1 VYLAEKL
8 ELKNTG
14 RYSSRDITE
23 RTAVMRPTPT
33 FALLVLLLASATAA
47 PAAGSP
53 SLRDVRVWASP
64 DSTRVVLD
72 LSEPASFTVFS
83 LEAPDRVVIDI
94 ERIAADPAAIKLPE
108 GTGVVKSVRLG
119 ARGRTG
125 LRVVLDVNA
134 KVEAKAFLTPPND
147 TYGHRLVVDLG
158 HGTAQAQAVPAEPP
172 KPVKVAGGDGQR
184 DLVIAIDAGHGGED
198 PGAIGKSGTREKT
211 VALAVARKLAER
223 INAEPGMKAVL
234 TRTGDYF
241 VPFRERIR
249 RARVQQA
256 DLFVSIHADAFMD
269 RSVRGSS
276 VYVLSTRRASSE
288 AARWLAERENAADL
302 IGGVSLDDKGDVL
315 ASVLLDLSQNAAI
328 SASREAAAR
337 VLSELDHVGQLKKSE
352 VQHASL
358 IVLTSPDVPS
368 MLVET
373 AFISNPDEEKRL
385 RDPAHQDRLAG
396 AIHAGLRRYFYD
408 NPPPGSRVAVLA
420 AAERGQALRHV
431 VTPGETLGEVAGRYA
446 VSVDELRRLNRLQT
460 ETVASGTILEIPV
473 TGT

>member
-1 VYLAEKL
+1 
-8 ELKNTG
+8 
-14 RYSSRDITE
+14 
-23 RTAVMRPTPT
+23 MRPMRT
-33 FALLVLLLASATAA
+33 FGLFVLLLASVSAA
-47 PAAGSP
+47 ADSPA
-53 SLRDVRVWASP
+53 LRDVRVWASP
-64 DSTRVVLD
+64 DFTRVVLD
-72 LSEPASFTVFS
+72 LTAPAAYTVFP
-83 LEAPDRVVIDI
+83 LEGPDRVVIDF
-94 ERIAADPAAIKLPE
+94 ERLQADPSAIKLPD
-108 GTGVVKSVRLG
+108 GTGFVQAVRLG
-119 ARGRTG
+119 ARGNSG

-134 KVEAKAFLTPPND
+134 KVDVKAFLTPPNE

-158 HGTAQAQAVPAEPP
+158 SGKADAQVQGQPPAAPAEAP
-172 KPVKVAGGDGQR
+172 KPVKVAGDGAER

-211 VALAVARKLAER
+211 VALAVASKLAER

-249 RARVQQA
+249 RARVHQA
-256 DLFVSIHADAFMD
+256 DLFISIHADAFMD

-302 IGGVSLDDKGDVL
+302 IGGVSLDDKSDVL

-328 SASREAAAR
+328 SASREAASR
-337 VLSELDHVGQLKKSE
+337 VLVELDHVGQLKKSE

-373 AFISNPDEEKRL
+373 AFISNPDEEKKL
-385 RDPAHQDRLAG
+385 RDPGHQDRLAG

-408 NPPPGSRVAVLA
+408 HPPPGSRVASLA
-420 AAERGQALRHV
+420 ARERGQALR
-431 VTPGETLGEVAGRYA
+431 
-446 VSVDELRRLNRLQT
+446 Q
-460 ETVASGTILEIPV
+460 TVAQGEIPV
-473 TGT
+473 AGT

>member
-1 VYLAEKL
+1 
-8 ELKNTG
+8 
-14 RYSSRDITE
+14 
-23 RTAVMRPTPT
+23 MRQ
-33 FALLVLLLASATAA
+33 LQRIGLIVLLLAAGSAAAA
-47 PAAGSP
+47 PAT
-53 SLRDVRVWASP
+53 LKDIRVWASP

-72 LSEPASFTVFS
+72 LSAAASYTVFTLS
-83 LEAPDRVVIDI
+83 GPERIVIDL
-94 ERIAADPAAIKLPE
+94 EQADADLSALRVPDGA
-108 GTGVVKSVRLG
+108 GVVKAVRLG
-119 ARGRTG
+119 ERGKRG
-125 LRVVLDVNA
+125 LRIVLDMNA
-134 KVEAKAFLTPPND
+134 QVQPKSFLTPPNE

-158 HGTAQAQAVPAEPP
+158 VDQAP

-198 PGAIGKSGTREKT
+198 PGAIGKAGTREKT
-211 VALAVARKLAER
+211 VVLAVARKLAEQ
-223 INAEPGMKAVL
+223 INAEPGMRAVL

-256 DLFVSIHADAFMD
+256 DLFVSIHADAFIN
-269 RSVRGSS
+269 REVRGSS

-302 IGGVSLDDKGDVL
+302 IGGVSLDDKSDVL
-315 ASVLLDLSQNAAI
+315 ASVLLDLSQNASI
-328 SASREAAAR
+328 SASRDAAAQ
-337 VLSELDHVGQLKKSE
+337 VLSELDHVGRLKKSE

-373 AFISNPDEEKRL
+373 AFISNPEEERRL
-385 RDPAHQDRLAG
+385 RDPAHQARLAG
-396 AIHAGLRRYFYD
+396 AIHAGVRRYFYD
-408 NPPPGSRVAVLA
+408 NPPPGSRVAILA
-420 AAERGQALRHV
+420 ARERGQALRHV
-431 VTPGETLGEVAGRYA
+431 VSPGETLGDVAGRYA
-446 VSVDELRRLNRLQT
+446 VSIDDLRQKNRIDG

>member
-1 VYLAEKL
+1 
-8 ELKNTG
+8 
-14 RYSSRDITE
+14 
-23 RTAVMRPTPT
+23 MRAIGL
-33 FALLVLLLASATAA
+33 FVLLLTSASAAAA
-47 PAAGSP
+47 PA
-53 SLRDVRVWASP
+53 LRDIRVWASP

-72 LSEPASFTVFS
+72 LSEPASYTLFT
-83 LEAPDRVVIDI
+83 LEGPDRIVIDF
-94 ERIAADPAAIKLPE
+94 ERIEADASRIKVPDAS
-108 GTGVVKSVRLG
+108 GVVKSVRLG
-119 ARGRTG
+119 ERGRAG
-125 LRVVLDVNA
+125 LRIVLDVNA
-134 KVEAKAFLTPPND
+134 KVEAKAFLTPPNE

-158 HGTAQAQAVPAEPP
+158 HGMVAAATPAEAP
-172 KPVKVAGGDGQR
+172 KPVKVAGGEGQR

-198 PGAIGKSGTREKT
+198 PGAVGKAGTREKNVT
-211 VALAVARKLAER
+211 MAVAR
-223 INAEPGMKAVL
+223 KAVL

-302 IGGVSLDDKGDVL
+302 IGGVSLHDKSNVL
-315 ASVLLDLSQNAAI
+315 QSVLLDLSQNAAI

-337 VLSELDHVGQLKKSE
+337 VLAELDHVGQLKKSD

-373 AFISNPDEEKRL
+373 AFISDPDEERKL
-385 RDPAHQDRLAG
+385 RDPSHQERLAK
-396 AIHAGLRRYFYD
+396 AIHAGVRRYFYD

-420 AAERGQALRHV
+420 ARERGQALRHV
-431 VTPGETLGEVAGRYA
+431 VSPGETLGDVAGRYA
-446 VSVDELRRLNRLQT
+446 VSIDDLRQKNRLAT

>member
-1 VYLAEKL
+1 
-8 ELKNTG
+8 
-14 RYSSRDITE
+14 
-23 RTAVMRPTPT
+23 MRPMR
-33 FALLVLLLASATAA
+33 AIGLIVLLLTSATAA
-47 PAAGSP
+47 AAPA
-53 SLRDVRVWASP
+53 LRDIRVWASP

-72 LSEPASFTVFS
+72 LSEPASYSVFS
-83 LEAPDRVVIDI
+83 LDGPDRVVIDFDRI
-94 ERIAADPAAIKLPE
+94 EADASRIKVPDAS
-108 GTGVVKSVRLG
+108 GVVKAVRLG
-119 ARGRTG
+119 ERGRAG
-125 LRVVLDVNA
+125 LRIVLDVNA
-134 KVEAKAFLTPPND
+134 KVEAKAFLTPPNE

-158 HGTAQAQAVPAEPP
+158 HGLAAAAAPVEAP
-172 KPVKVAGGDGQR
+172 KPVKVAGGEGQR

-198 PGAIGKSGTREKT
+198 PGAVGKAGTHEKNVT
-211 VALAVARKLAER
+211 LAVARKLAEQ

-302 IGGVSLDDKGDVL
+302 IGGVSLHDKSNVL
-315 ASVLLDLSQNAAI
+315 QSVLLDLSQNAAI

-337 VLSELDHVGQLKKSE
+337 VLAELDHVGQLKKSD

-373 AFISNPDEEKRL
+373 AFISNPDEEKKL
-385 RDPAHQDRLAG
+385 RDPSHQQRLAK
-396 AIHAGLRRYFYD
+396 AIHAGVRRYFYD

-420 AAERGQALRHV
+420 ARERGQALRHV
-431 VTPGETLGEVAGRYA
+431 VSPGETLGDVAGRYA
-446 VSVDELRRLNRLQT
+446 VSIDDLRQKNRLAT